1 MQEIQNKEAHAKAKI
16 SLDKAMSKYRKIM
29 LIRALLILPVLMAV
43 FAIISLVKWSTV
55 AGWILLTLCIVTLIC
70 YWVYS
75 TFRINPRIK
84 KMEQWLEI
92 YKPYFKE
99 YYFKLSFFNKF
110 IFKYFFI
117 IELYDQE
124 QVNILLNDDKAEQD
138 TNSKEN

>member
-1 MQEIQNKEAHAKAKI
+1 MQEIQNQEANAKAKI
-16 SLDKAMSKYRKIM
+16 SLDKAMSKYWKIM

-75 TFRINPRIK
+75 TFRINPGIK
-84 KMEQWLEI
+84 KMEKELEI
-92 YKPYFKE
+92 YKSYFKE

-124 QVNILLNDDKAEQD
+124 QVNILLNDGKTEQD